1 MNLFG
6 NTSKKK
12 ASSNI
17 DLTSLYNQVLFS
29 NGSRVVMRSANDLIT
44 LKDYYKDNSIVNALV
59 DWKAS
64 RMSEIGVELYRV
76 KDKKLAKEFK
86 KLNGKSTE
94 GYEIK
99 QLLKLKE
106 QAYEEI
112 NLEEISVNDVK
123 YGKIK
128 RMLKQPNSL
137 HTWARFVY
145 HYSASRDV
153 SGFQAIWGNR
163 LTDGLNA
170 NKIQELYPL
179 PSHLTQIIGGG
190 AMNPIESYRVLIS
203 DWNKTFTA
211 NDVLLLA
218 NHSFDYDINGSQL
231 YGTSKVIAALKEI
244 EAYSYAQERE
254 VYSFQTGDAQT
265 ILFPTDREAG
275 EQMQEQKSIV
285 QDWKDKMFR
294 MLGQKNRSNIS
305 VSPYGLDSIKVGT
318 PLKDTNTT
326 ESKASAISSICGVW
340 HINPIIIGVNATN
353 TDSKIKEVTKMALR
367 DAVFPEARD
376 LNQGLNDFWMS
387 TFSDKGEQ
395 LELVFDYEV
404 FEEFNQDIL
413 ATANA
418 LSKLTMISDNE
429 ARADWLNY
437 APLEDERA
445 DKPQK
450 YWDIQLD
457 PLNYENDNDTPE

>member
-17 DLTSLYNQVLFS
+17 DLTNLYNQVLFS

-137 HTWARFVY
+137 HT
-145 HYSASRDV
+145 
-153 SGFQAIWGNR
+153 
-163 LTDGLNA
+163 
-170 NKIQELYPL
+170 
-179 PSHLTQIIGGG
+179 
-190 AMNPIESYRVLIS
+190 
-203 DWNKTFTA
+203 
-211 NDVLLLA
+211 
-218 NHSFDYDINGSQL
+218 
-231 YGTSKVIAALKEI
+231 
-244 EAYSYAQERE
+244 
-254 VYSFQTGDAQT
+254 
-265 ILFPTDREAG
+265 
-275 EQMQEQKSIV
+275 
-285 QDWKDKMFR
+285 
-294 MLGQKNRSNIS
+294 
-305 VSPYGLDSIKVGT
+305 
-318 PLKDTNTT
+318 
-326 ESKASAISSICGVW
+326 
-340 HINPIIIGVNATN
+340 
-353 TDSKIKEVTKMALR
+353 
-367 DAVFPEARD
+367 
-376 LNQGLNDFWMS
+376 
-387 TFSDKGEQ
+387 
-395 LELVFDYEV
+395 
-404 FEEFNQDIL
+404 
-413 ATANA
+413 
-418 LSKLTMISDNE
+418 
-429 ARADWLNY
+429 
-437 APLEDERA
+437 
-445 DKPQK
+445 
-450 YWDIQLD
+450 
-457 PLNYENDNDTPE
+457 